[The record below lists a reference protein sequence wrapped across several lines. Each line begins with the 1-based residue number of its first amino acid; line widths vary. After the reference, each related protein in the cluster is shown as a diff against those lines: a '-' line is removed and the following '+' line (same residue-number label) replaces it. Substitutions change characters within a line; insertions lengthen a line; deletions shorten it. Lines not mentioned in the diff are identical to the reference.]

1 MYSAWIQ
8 HGFSLITIDDIKLN
22 PSLLL
27 AESLRKRR
35 LHYMLIVERSER
47 RPAATVRRLSIV
59 IVSGYILQV

>member
-1 MYSAWIQ
+1 MIM
-8 HGFSLITIDDIKLN
+8 IDDIKLN

-27 AESLRKRR
+27 AEYLRKRR